1 MRRAI
6 SAWLL
11 LILMAFPAL
20 AQKRLTAAEA
30 KDHIGEVATVCGKV
44 VSANYAAGSRGQPT
58 FLNLD
63 KPYPNHIFTIVIW
76 GENRTMFGR
85 PEVEYRDKQICVTG
99 KIQSYRGVPQIE
111 ARSPSQ
117 IRVEGQKGE
126 KVAPPPLTSHPRNP
140 NRLHHS
146 SWIGGL
152 MKVEVRGT
160 PSSQWKENVSI
171 GPRCQNSSRRRI

>member
-6 SAWLL
+6 SATFLFV
-11 LILMAFPAL
+11 LIALPAL

-63 KPYPNHIFTIVIW
+63 KPYPQHIFTVVIW
-76 GENRTMFGR
+76 GENRAMFGR

-111 ARSPSQ
+111 ARSPNQ

-126 KVAPPPLTSHPRNP
+126 RAAPPPSAAQPGKETRTEYLPTVALRYVAP
-140 NRLHHS
+140 L
-146 SWIGGL
+146 
-152 MKVEVRGT
+152 
-160 PSSQWKENVSI
+160 SQSLSQGKK
-171 GPRCQNSSRRRI
+171 